1 MTQDSAV
8 EDIVHRHAKAIVTM
22 DIGQIMND
30 LMPDAMMKLQQE
42 AGGGTA
48 MQINSYELLGNSRD
62 GDDYLYDVKYIGP
75 QSFTVRAR
83 WSRVGPEW
91 KIIDADIIAVDTVVL
106 IRHFQVLVQ
115 TWSLACAP
123 FKADRR
129 QRTALGAQEL
139 R

>member
-1 MTQDSAV
+1 MSQDTAV
-8 EDIVHRHAKAIVTM
+8 EQAVHRHGTAIVSM

-48 MQINSYELLGNSRD
+48 LQIQSYEVLGSSRD

-83 WSRVGPEW
+83 WSRLGPEW
-91 KIIDADIIAVDTVVL
+91 KIVDADIIA
-106 IRHFQVLVQ
+106 R
-115 TWSLACAP
+115 
-123 FKADRR
+123 
-129 QRTALGAQEL
+129 E
-139 R
+139 

>member
-1 MTQDSAV
+1 MTQESAV
-8 EDIVHRHAKAIVTM
+8 DDIVHRHAKAIVTM

-48 MQINSYELLGNSRD
+48 MQINGYEVLGSSQD

-83 WSRVGPEW
+83 WSRIGDEW
-91 KIIDADIIAVDTVVL
+91 KIVDADIIA
-106 IRHFQVLVQ
+106 R
-115 TWSLACAP
+115 
-123 FKADRR
+123 
-129 QRTALGAQEL
+129 E
-139 R
+139 